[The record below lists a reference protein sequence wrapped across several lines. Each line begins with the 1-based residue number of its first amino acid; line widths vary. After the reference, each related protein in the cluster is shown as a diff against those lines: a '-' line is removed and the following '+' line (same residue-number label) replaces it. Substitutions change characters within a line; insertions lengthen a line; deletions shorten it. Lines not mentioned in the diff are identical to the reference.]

1 MKKTALVLIDIQN
14 EYFPGGGLELVAPD
28 AALLS
33 ARLALEAARAAGRAA
48 GLSVIHVRHENTE
61 AQATRFRAGGPGSAI
76 HAAVAPFAGELV
88 VTKHK
93 VDSFAGTGLEDY
105 LREEGIEELAVC
117 GMMTHMCVDAFLRAA
132 TARDYP
138 CALIEDA
145 TATRDLEW
153 GGRKVAAADVKA
165 AFYAAFAFFGARL
178 IDAEA
183 WAAAL

>member
-14 EYFPGGGLELVAPD
+14 EYFPGGGLELADPE
-28 AALLS
+28 AAARR
-33 ARLALEAARAAGRAA
+33 ARLALEAARAAG
-48 GLSVIHVRHENTE
+48 LCVIHVRHENE
-61 AQATRFRAGGPGSAI
+61 DPQAARFRAGGSGSSI
-76 HAAVAPFAGELV
+76 RDAVEPLAGELV
-88 VTKHK
+88 VTKHGP
-93 VDSFAGTGLEDY
+93 DSFAGTGLEDY

-165 AFYAAFAFFGARL
+165 AFYAAFAFFGVRL
-178 IDAEA
+178 VDAEA